1 MQQGKAFIFSAPS
14 GSGKTTIVR
23 NLLEQNANLSF
34 SISACTRPQRPN
46 EVNGR
51 DYYFMTPEEFRAH
64 IDQQAFVEW
73 EEVYSGKYYGTLKS
87 EIERIWEQGKHVI
100 FDVDV
105 LGGINLKEYFGDDA
119 LAVFVKVPSLEQLEK
134 RLTARNTETPESLQ
148 QRLDKAREELK
159 HEQDFDVSLINDD
172 LQQTLERAQS
182 LYEQFASQGK
192 LELSR

>member
-51 DYYFMTPEEFRAH
+51 DYYFMTPEEFRAR

-105 LGGINLKEYFGDDA
+105 LGGINLKNYFGDNA
-119 LAVFVKVPSLEQLEK
+119 LAVFVKVPSLEKLEQ
-134 RLTARNTETPESLQ
+134 RLTDRNTETPESLQ
-148 QRLDKAREELK
+148 QRLDKAREELA
-159 HEQDFDVSLINDD
+159 HEKDFDVTLVNDD
-172 LQQTLERAQS
+172 LQQTLQRAQY